1 MADFSTGKSRD
12 LETLES
18 KYIQDF
24 LNIGTGLL
32 NVRMLQ
38 DFGLKLKVNTL
49 RQQQLIPIPAE
60 RLPEFR
66 EISDRKITRFL

>member
-1 MADFSTGKSRD
+1 M
-12 LETLES
+12 
-18 KYIQDF
+18 
-24 LNIGTGLL
+24 GTGLL